1 MQALLDSPESL
12 ASVLPDG
19 VPANVDPIFIGS
31 LMRIVTSVDSSISS
45 LDDFKN
51 RLPLVTNALLSSYS
65 FSDVSSDIT
74 EIRGIALSSIEAAGG
89 NILSAGNEL
98 ENRAAQDRILIIS
111 GLNSLKGL
119 GTEISIDL
127 SQLLQEIP
135 PAISEKISGVD
146 LNSFLNTDNISLDGL
161 REYINTEIDDTERSI
176 DDVEIVTLGK
186 QIVTDQVNTLIGE
199 ETVDTT
205 EFLSYVRDV
214 SSVDNPNSM
223 GDTYQCGTNTDPGK
237 PAGYNITQAIQW
249 ESLLFNGDGVFS
261 GLGDNQITC
270 GDGFTR
276 SSTTV
281 PPTLN
286 CDSGTISYTG
296 CETNPIVAQIDQKSC
311 TKPTGAS
318 ILYENLPPTAEF
330 YSGAYTTPDGTDAP
344 SCAGE
349 ALGTPVLTCPGSST
363 EYTFTGCETN
373 PTAQIDQK
381 SCTKPTGASIL
392 YENLPPTAEFY
403 SGAYTTPDGTDA
415 PSCAGEAL
423 GTPVLTCPGSSTE
436 YTFTG
441 CASQP
446 TAGTCEAVY
455 GQGGTDICSQKASY
469 SGIWNAINLP
479 YDHNDMLPSAI
490 YDPNKPGNITKACD
504 EDCSD
509 PTKYEGINECC
520 TLDSPSENF
529 CTLFK
534 NITNASAGAQNCQ
547 ANDNYAGCPPTWDEY
562 WAQDTYWNEYFWII
576 SNCGGEVAPDTS
588 TDTSADN

>member
-146 LNSFLNTDNISLDGL
+146 LNSYLNTDNISLDGL

-363 EYTFTGCETN
+363 EYTFTGC
-373 PTAQIDQK
+373 
-381 SCTKPTGASIL
+381 
-392 YENLPPTAEFY
+392 
-403 SGAYTTPDGTDA
+403 
-415 PSCAGEAL
+415 
-423 GTPVLTCPGSSTE
+423 
-436 YTFTG
+436 
-441 CASQP
+441 ASQP